1 MENKNYT
8 GIVPEQ
14 YTGKEIKAEAAITFE
29 NVSEAQSAYDTAKEK
44 LLNVNQWHHV
54 AGIVSAHF
62 QVCEASGNALERSVD
77 KGDYIRIDI
86 PGPGSS
92 TGDGYDWVFVET
104 VKEVEEAGL
113 QSVGFRVRPA
123 PNPRSDSKNIAHF
136 YEATATSS
144 FIVTREGTTL
154 TASIIDHNTKPN
166 DEGDSVMDKVRH
178 ITVGAGALSLFSKL
192 QWNNLAKGIIKAVD

>member
-14 YTGKEIKAEAAITFE
+14 YTGKEIKAEAALTFE
-29 NVSEAQSAYDTAKEK
+29 STSEAQSAYEAAKKK
-44 LLNVNQWHHV
+44 LLDVNKWHHV

-62 QVCEASGNALERSVD
+62 QLNDGSGNEVERAVE

-92 TGDGYDWVFVET
+92 AGDGYDWVFVEA
-104 VKEVEEAGL
+104 VKEVTEPGL
-113 QSVGFRVRPA
+113 QSIGFRVRPA
-123 PNPRSDSKNIAHF
+123 PKPGSDSKNIAHF

-144 FIVTREGTTL
+144 FIVTREGTSL
-154 TASIIDHNTKPN
+154 TATIIDHNTKPN
-166 DEGDSVMDKVRH
+166 DDGDSVMDKVRH
-178 ITVGAGALSLFSKL
+178 LAVGAGALTLFSKV
-192 QWNNLAKGIIKAVD
+192 QWNNLAKGILKTVD